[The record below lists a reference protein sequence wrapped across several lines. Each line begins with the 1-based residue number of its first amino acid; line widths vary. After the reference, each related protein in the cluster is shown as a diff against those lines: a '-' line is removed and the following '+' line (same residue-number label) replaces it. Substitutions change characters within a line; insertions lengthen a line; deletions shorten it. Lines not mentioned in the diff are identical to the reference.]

1 MNTEKEKIISFCT
14 RKFLA
19 EGFIKI
25 TMDEI
30 ASEMK
35 MSKKTIYKNF
45 NSKDEIVAQVIE
57 SFTLAV
63 GEKIDEIVS
72 GNFDSLTKVLKI
84 GEVILE
90 TVLRTS
96 DKWMSDLNSA
106 DRKFWQQVEDFR
118 TKTILKNF
126 NIIITQGKKEGLI
139 IDEPTI
145 LLITILI
152 SAIRSTVNPEF
163 IVNNNLSAQEAGR
176 KTLNILIMG
185 ILTKK
190 GRKVFKKY
198 ISGKQN
204 ENESHDSNSFNFFA
218 DF

>member
-1 MNTEKEKIISFCT
+1 MSSEKEKIISFCT

-45 NSKDEIVAQVIE
+45 DSKDGLISQVIE
-57 SFTLAV
+57 SFTSAI

-204 ENESHDSNSFNFFA
+204 ENEGHESNSFNFFT